1 MGELALDRDQYLELE
16 KLALG
21 AFRPLSGFMSED
33 ELHGVVEG
41 MRLPCGALFPLPV
54 VLDVSEDEARRL
66 RGRPSVALTHGGE
79 AVGTLHPSDVYRC
92 DKPAVCR
99 AVFGTDDA
107 AHPGVANFLAGGDW
121 FLGGAVELA
130 CRATFDVSA
139 HELTPAE
146 ARATFAER
154 GWRTVVGFQTRN
166 VPHRAHEYLL
176 RVALEIADGLFV
188 QPLLGRRKAGD
199 YTPEAIIAG
208 YNALIGEYMH
218 GNRLVLGVLTTAM
231 RYAGPREAIFHA
243 IVRRNYGCTH
253 FIVGRDHAGVGDYYG
268 KYQAHA
274 LVETVADELGIEILC
289 LCGPFHCRHCDG
301 IVTEKTCPHL
311 DTDPNAV
318 TEISGTN
325 MRAMLVGGREPDPH
339 LMRPEVIAAL
349 RDVPLFIEEDGP

>member
-1 MGELALDRDQYLELE
+1 
-16 KLALG
+16 
-21 AFRPLSGFMSED
+21 
-33 ELHGVVEG
+33 
-41 MRLPCGALFPLPV
+41 
-54 VLDVSEDEARRL
+54 
-66 RGRPSVALTHGGE
+66 
-79 AVGTLHPSDVYRC
+79 
-92 DKPAVCR
+92 
-99 AVFGTDDA
+99 
-107 AHPGVANFLAGGDW
+107 
-121 FLGGAVELA
+121 
-130 CRATFDVSA
+130 
-139 HELTPAE
+139 
-146 ARATFAER
+146 
-154 GWRTVVGFQTRN
+154 
-166 VPHRAHEYLL
+166 
-176 RVALEIADGLFV
+176 EIADGLFV

-301 IVTEKTCPHL
+301 IVTEKTCPHV